1 MAVVLSLASSLK
13 KKLTKE
19 RAGKTDH
26 QHSVDQT
33 LIYLMIYI
41 MGIIHDY
48 FTPFVEFLQSFPS
61 HRILLVVY

>member
-41 MGIIHDY
+41 LWELFMIISPFLLNFYNLFPVIDY
-48 FTPFVEFLQSFPS
+48 F
-61 HRILLVVY
+61 